1 MESAFSKPQAA
12 AIVLGSARAAG
23 RARTREQV
31 VEGPARDV
39 RDALCAGEVGVGGA
53 YEAAAALPVVVVAVD
68 VRVGR
73 GDACPRQR
81 RAVEGARAL
90 VRVRVRVRVRIRIR
104 DNPNPNPNPNLTS
117 AASGCRACSGARHVC
132 RQSMSDVERTSL
144 GLGLG
149 LGSGFGFEFGFGFGL

>member
-31 VEGPARDV
+31 VEGPARAV
-39 RDALCAGEVGVGGA
+39 RDALCAGEVGVCGA

-73 GDACPRQR
+73 GDARPRRR

-90 VRVRVRVRVRIRIR
+90 VRVWVRVRVKVRVRVRVR
-104 DNPNPNPNPNLTS
+104 
-117 AASGCRACSGARHVC
+117 V
-132 RQSMSDVERTSL
+132 
-144 GLGLG
+144 
-149 LGSGFGFEFGFGFGL
+149 

>member
-1 MESAFSKPQAA
+1 MPRFSCRKRPCSKPQAA

-31 VEGPARDV
+31 VEGPARFV

-53 YEAAAALPVVVVAVD
+53 HEAAAALPVVVVAVD

-73 GDACPRQR
+73 GDARPRQR

-90 VRVRVRVRVRIRIR
+90 VRVRVRIRVRVRVWVR
-104 DNPNPNPNPNLTS
+104 
-117 AASGCRACSGARHVC
+117 V
-132 RQSMSDVERTSL
+132 
-144 GLGLG
+144 
-149 LGSGFGFEFGFGFGL
+149 